1 MQEKQAS
8 KVPAPAK
15 RAGSGA
21 AEQVILRS
29 DFYRDGYRRLVLIN
43 LIGAVVILVEAFI
56 IAGLASRPV
65 VTRYFATEN
74 GRITQLQPLSQ
85 AVLSER
91 QLLQFAQEAAVA
103 SYTFDFVNYRKQLS
117 ELSSYYTKEGYGEY
131 IDALTRSN
139 LDIVTKRKYV
149 VSAVASGAPIV
160 SRSGL
165 RQGVYAWEV
174 QMPMS
179 VVYQSS
185 AERADQKFVV
195 KMMLMR
201 MPTTENPRGVGVHQI
216 ILDEAP
222 AT

>member
-1 MQEKQAS
+1 MQEKRAP
-8 KVPAPAK
+8 KAPAAAK
-15 RAGSGA
+15 RAGAGA

-43 LIGAVVILVEAFI
+43 LICAAAILVMVFI

-65 VTRYFATEN
+65 ETRYFATEN

-139 LDIVTKRKYV
+139 LDIVTRRKYV

>member
-1 MQEKQAS
+1 MQEKQAP

-43 LIGAVVILVEAFI
+43 LIGAVVILVMAFI

-65 VTRYFATEN
+65 ETRFFATEG
-74 GRITQLQPLSQ
+74 GRITPLQPLSQ

-91 QLLQFAQEAAVA
+91 QLVQFAQEAAVA

-117 ELSSYYTKEGYGEY
+117 ELSGYYTKEGYGEY

-149 VSAVASGAPIV
+149 VSAVASGAPIIT
-160 SRSGL
+160 RSGL

-185 AERADQKFVV
+185 AERADQRFVV
-195 KMMLMR
+195 KMMLLR

-222 AT
+222 PT